1 MRKLVLATLFL
12 VSASASAEGQIASLV
27 TFESTAL
34 RPDSDG
40 TENVTSILN
49 ASMEYTM
56 PSNTSIYGGFS
67 FVLGEEF
74 ESALSFGGRY
84 YSSTPAF
91 QFFASVPMWS
101 YLGAG
106 VSFLDETVYYPEA
119 GFRLATSNT
128 SRIDVF
134 LKILN
139 SSHDRY
145 DKHILVGAGLTF

>member
-1 MRKLVLATLFL
+1 MRKLLLATLFL

-34 RPDSDG
+34 RPDSNES
-40 TENVTSILN
+40 ENVTSTLN
-49 ASMEYTM
+49 TSMEFTL
-56 PSNTSIYGGFS
+56 PSNVSLYGGFT
-67 FVLGEEF
+67 FVLGENF
-74 ESALSFGGRY
+74 ESAISFGSRY

-91 QFFASVPMWS
+91 QLFASVPMWS

-128 SRIDVF
+128 SRIDVYM
-134 LKILN
+134 KIFN